1 MVRRV
6 IFLILVGICLST
18 IAAVAIDAD
27 KEKVADI
34 SQQE

>member
-6 IFLILVGICLST
+6 ILLILVGICLST
-18 IAAVAIDAD
+18 IAAVAIDTG
-27 KEKVADI
+27 KEKVIDI